1 MQVCTS
7 HQTDD
12 RASTPLLSF
21 FTGRMP
27 FLSPAAQP
35 TVSKHSIQKSF
46 IQTLYYSQPN
56 FIYLDISISV
66 RDLHEKKFFSSSAI
80 CSVQPRVVCLFVSLS
95 CLYGMVNV
103 NLYSTIIMKVSNALN
118 VCLPTAKLYVC
129 LFMVS
134 LTYRCRSNSVI
145 YYYCSYSNPISFLP
159 SLRYDCA
166 FFPIPTLMTMVTA
179 VLPYSPL
186 LCHSILPSVL

>member
-1 MQVCTS
+1 MTVPAPHCS
-7 HQTDD
+7 V
-12 RASTPLLSF
+12 F

-35 TVSKHSIQKSF
+35 TVSKHSIQKLF

-66 RDLHEKKFFSSSAI
+66 RDLHEKKFFNSSAI
-80 CSVQPRVVCLFVSLS
+80 CSVQPRVVCLFVLLS

-103 NLYSTIIMKVSNALN
+103 NLYSAIIMKVSNALN

-134 LTYRCRSNSVI
+134 LTYSCRSNSVI
-145 YYYCSYSNPISFLP
+145 YYYCSYSSPISFYHP
-159 SLRYDCA
+159 CNMTVHFSP
-166 FFPIPTLMTMVTA
+166 FPR
-179 VLPYSPL
+179 
-186 LCHSILPSVL
+186 